1 MRPCLRASV
10 LSVALTGNVA
20 AGKSAVLALF
30 QRWGAAVVDTDLLAR
45 EVVEPGRPAL
55 AAIFARFGTD
65 LRRAD
70 GSLDRALLRRRVMGD
85 DERRAVLNAIVHPD
99 VMRLHAERIEAARR
113 AGADIVI
120 SDVPLLFEALD
131 PDAWDVVVLVDAP
144 EETRRRRLTELR
156 GYSDEE
162 ARDVMG
168 AQLPSRLKRS
178 RSHIVID
185 NDGSAEA
192 LEANAK
198 AAWEA
203 LRIEVER
210 RRSAR
215 R

>member
-1 MRPCLRASV
+1 M

-20 AGKSAVLALF
+20 AGKSAVLGHF
-30 QRWGAAVVDTDLLAR
+30 KRWGAAVVDTDQLAR

-55 AAIFARFGTD
+55 AAIAARFGSD
-65 LRRAD
+65 LRQAD

-85 DERRAVLNAIVHPD
+85 DERRAVLNAIMHPE
-99 VMRLHAERIEAARR
+99 VMRLHAERLETARR
-113 AGADIVI
+113 AGAEIAVSDI
-120 SDVPLLFEALD
+120 PLLFEVLD

-144 EETRRRRLTELR
+144 EETRRRRLMELR
-156 GYSDEE
+156 HYSEEE

-185 NDGSAEA
+185 NDGSEEA
-192 LEANAK
+192 LEANAR

-203 LRIEVER
+203 LRAEAAR

>member
-1 MRPCLRASV
+1 M

-30 QRWGAAVVDTDLLAR
+30 QRWGASVVDTDQLAR
-45 EVVEPGRPAL
+45 EALQPGRPAL
-55 AAIFARFGTD
+55 ASIFARFGKD
-65 LRRAD
+65 LEQAD
-70 GSLDRALLRRRVMGD
+70 GSLDRVLLRRRVMGD
-85 DERRAVLNAIVHPD
+85 DERRAVLNAIVHPE
-99 VMRLHAERIEAARR
+99 VMRLHAERLESARR
-113 AGADIVI
+113 AGAEIVVSDI
-120 SDVPLLFEALD
+120 PLLFEVLEPA
-131 PDAWDVVVLVDAP
+131 AWDVVVLVDAP
-144 EETRRRRLTELR
+144 EETRRRRLMELR
-156 GYSDEE
+156 GYSEDE

-178 RSHIVID
+178 ASHIVID

-203 LRIEVER
+203 LRAEAAG